1 MFNKNLFKSK
11 YIEHNLKAAD
21 VAVLLG
27 INPATLTRKMSGE
40 SDFTRNEIQL
50 FRMALNLSAEEI
62 ENIFFA

>member
-21 VAVLLG
+21 VAVILG
-27 INPATLTRKMSGE
+27 INPATLARKMSGE

-50 FRMALNLSAEEI
+50 FRAALNLNAEEI
-62 ENIFFA
+62 ANIFFS

>member
-21 VAVLLG
+21 VAVILG
-27 INPATLTRKMSGE
+27 INPATLARKMSGE

-50 FRMALNLSAEEI
+50 FRAALNLSAEDI
-62 ENIFFA
+62 ASIFFS